1 MVTGRPPRAE
11 LIVAICDRVGPVSH
25 VSVSNLAYAHPGGN
39 LLFENVSFKI
49 APGSHVGVVGV
60 NGVGK
65 STLFGVIMGA
75 LPADEGDASTGGR
88 VAHMPQDVG
97 VAGDPRTVRELLL
110 GLTAGA
116 LRDAGER
123 VNAAEKALAG
133 GDEEAGMALG
143 AAIGDWSELGGY
155 EVEAQWDAACR
166 RIVRQSFHA
175 LADRPAITLSGGER
189 KRLVLDVLLRSDAD
203 VLLLDEPDNFL
214 DIPAKRE
221 LEAQLQATRKTVL
234 VISHDRD
241 LLSRGV
247 NVILTLEGNGAWLH
261 HGSYATY
268 PEARADRQRKL
279 GDAVARWNEEEKRLR
294 ELVRVFK
301 ERARY
306 SPDLAKRAN
315 AFETRWKRFKDEGP
329 PPPPVTEQQ
338 INVRLRGADSA
349 RRVLDL
355 RGVGV
360 PELVRPFS
368 DEVHFGERIGIV
380 GPNGG
385 GKTHLMRMLNGDE
398 PSAIG
403 EVVVGP
409 RVSAGLFTQLNA
421 RADFAGRGV
430 LEVVEERLG
439 ALQPSMSALA
449 RYGLQGAANRTYDT
463 LSGGQK
469 ARLEILCLEL
479 EGHNLLL
486 LDEPT
491 DNLDI
496 DSSEALEH
504 ALDGFEGTVVAVSH
518 DRAFLRR
525 LDRFLMVLHD
535 GTVLGLPDVDTA
547 LEALNEP
554 DDARSIRLAKAL

>member
-1 MVTGRPPRAE
+1 M
-11 LIVAICDRVGPVSH
+11 CDRVRPVSH

-65 STLFGVIMGA
+65 STLFGVIMGT

-110 GLTAGA
+110 GLTVGA

-123 VNAAEKALAG
+123 VNAAEKALAA

-155 EVEAQWDAACR
+155 EVEAQWDSACR

-398 PSAIG
+398 PPAIG

-409 RVSAGLFTQLNA
+409 RVSTGLFTQLNA
-421 RADFAGRGV
+421 RTDFSGRGV

-496 DSSEALEH
+496 DSSEALEA
-504 ALDGFEGTVVAVSH
+504 ALEGFEGTVVAVSH

-535 GTVLGLPDVDTA
+535 GTVLALPEYDSA
-547 LEALNEP
+547 LEALLSADGEAA
-554 DDARSIRLAKAL
+554 ARVRLAKSLTTV

>member
-1 MVTGRPPRAE
+1 M
-11 LIVAICDRVGPVSH
+11 SH
-25 VSVSNLAYAHPGGN
+25 VSASNLAYAHPGGN
-39 LLFENVSFKI
+39 LLFEGVSFKI
-49 APGSHVGVVGV
+49 PPGSHVGVVGV

-65 STLFGVIMGA
+65 STLFGVITGE

-88 VAHMPQDVG
+88 IAHMPQDVG
-97 VAGDPRTVRELLL
+97 VEGDPRTVRELLL
-110 GLTAGA
+110 GLTTGA
-116 LRDAGER
+116 LREAGER
-123 VNAAEKALAG
+123 MSVAEGLLASG
-133 GDEEAGMALG
+133 AESAGMALG

-155 EVEAQWDAACR
+155 ELEGQWDSACR
-166 RIVRQSFHA
+166 RIVRRGFRE
-175 LADRPAITLSGGER
+175 LADRPALTLSGGER
-189 KRLVLDVLLRSDAD
+189 KRLVLDVLLRSDAE

-221 LEAQLQATRKTVL
+221 LEEQIRRTRKTVL

-241 LLSRGV
+241 LLAGCV
-247 NVILTLEGNGAWLH
+247 NVILTLEGNGSWLH

-268 PEARADRQRKL
+268 PQARAERQRRL
-279 GDAVARWNEEEKRLR
+279 GDAVDRWNEEEKRLR
-294 ELVRVFK
+294 ELTRIFK

-315 AFETRWKRFKDEGP
+315 AFETRWRRFRDDGP
-329 PPPPVTEQQ
+329 PPPPVSGQQ
-338 INVRLRGADSA
+338 IKVRLRGGDSA

-355 RGVGV
+355 RGVGL
-360 PELVRPFS
+360 PGLVSAFS
-368 DEVHFGERIGIV
+368 DEIHFGERVGIV

-385 GKTHLMRMLNGDE
+385 GKTHLIRVL
-398 PSAIG
+398 SG
-403 EVVVGP
+403 EETAAEGELVTGP

-421 RADFAGRGV
+421 RSDFSGRGV

-439 ALQPSMSALA
+439 AVQPSMSALA
-449 RYGLQGAANRTYDT
+449 RYGLQDAANRAYDT

-496 DSSEALEH
+496 DSCEALER
-504 ALDGFEGTVVAVSH
+504 ALDGFDGTVVAISH

-525 LDRFLMVLHD
+525 LDRFLMVLLD
-535 GTVLGLPDVDTA
+535 GTVLGLPDPQSA
-547 LEALNEP
+547 LDALTTPGEAR
-554 DDARSIRLAKAL
+554 DARLAKVL

>member
-1 MVTGRPPRAE
+1 
-11 LIVAICDRVGPVSH
+11 VSH

-75 LPADEGDASTGGR
+75 LPADEGDASTGGH

-133 GDEEAGMALG
+133 GDDEAGMALG

-155 EVEAQWDAACR
+155 EVEAQWDSACR
-166 RIVRQSFHA
+166 RIVRQSFHE

-221 LEAQLQATRKTVL
+221 LEAQLQATKKTVL

-398 PSAIG
+398 PPAIG

-554 DDARSIRLAKAL
+554 EDARSIRLAKAL

>member
-1 MVTGRPPRAE
+1 
-11 LIVAICDRVGPVSH
+11 VSH

-39 LLFENVSFKI
+39 LLFEGVSFKI

-110 GLTAGA
+110 GLTVGA

-123 VNAAEKALAG
+123 VNAAEKALAA
-133 GDEEAGMALG
+133 GDEEAGMVLG
-143 AAIGDWSELGGY
+143 TAIGDWSELGGY
-155 EVEAQWDAACR
+155 EVEAQWDSACR
-166 RIVRQSFHA
+166 RIVRQSFHE

-221 LEAQLQATRKTVL
+221 LEAQLRATKKTVL

-241 LLSRGV
+241 LLSHGV

-268 PEARADRQRKL
+268 PEARIERQRKL

-329 PPPPVTEQQ
+329 PPPPVAEQQ

-355 RGVGV
+355 RAVGV
-360 PELVRPFS
+360 PGLVRPFT

-398 PSAIG
+398 SPALG
-403 EVVVGP
+403 AVVTGP
-409 RVSAGLFTQLNA
+409 RVSTGLFTQLNA

-439 ALQPSMSALA
+439 ATQPSMSALA
-449 RYGLQGAANRTYDT
+449 RYGLQGAANRSYDT

-496 DSSEALEH
+496 DSSEALEE
-504 ALDGFEGTVVAVSH
+504 ALDGFDGTVVAVSH

-547 LEALNEP
+547 LEALNAP
-554 DDARSIRLAKAL
+554 GDARSIRLAKAL

>member
-1 MVTGRPPRAE
+1 VT
-11 LIVAICDRVGPVSH
+11 H
-25 VSVSNLAYAHPGGN
+25 VIVSNLAYAHAGGN
-39 LLFENVSFKI
+39 LLFEGVTFKI
-49 APGSHVGVVGV
+49 APGAHVGVVGV

-75 LPADEGDASTGGR
+75 LSADEGDVSTGGR
-88 VAHMPQDVG
+88 VAHMPQEVG
-97 VAGDPRTVRELLL
+97 VTGDPRTVRELLL
-110 GLTAGA
+110 GLTTGA

-123 VNAAEKALAG
+123 VNAAERALAE
-133 GDEEAGMALG
+133 GDETAGMALG

-155 EVEAQWDAACR
+155 ELEAQWDTACR
-166 RIVRQSFHA
+166 RIVRQGFHE
-175 LADRPAITLSGGER
+175 LADRPAVTLSGGER

-203 VLLLDEPDNFL
+203 ILLLDEPDNFL
-214 DIPAKRE
+214 DVAAKRE
-221 LEAQLQATRKTVL
+221 LEAQLRATKKTVL

-241 LLSRGV
+241 LLAEGV

-268 PEARADRQRKL
+268 PEARVERQRKL
-279 GDAVARWNEEEKRLR
+279 GDALTRWNEEEKRLR

-315 AFETRWKRFKDEGP
+315 AFETRWKRFRDAGP
-329 PPPPVTEQQ
+329 PPPPVTDQQ

-360 PELVRPFS
+360 PGLVKPFS
-368 DEVHFGERIGIV
+368 DEVHFGERVGLI

-385 GKTHLMRMLNGDE
+385 GKTHLMRILIGDDT
-398 PSAIG
+398 PTVG
-403 EVVVGP
+403 EVVTGP

-421 RADFAGRGV
+421 RTDFAGRGV
-430 LEVVEERLG
+430 LEVVEERVG
-439 ALQPSMSALA
+439 ATQPSMAALA
-449 RYGLQGAANRTYDT
+449 RYGLQMAANRTYDT

-496 DSSEALEH
+496 DSCEALEQ
-504 ALDGFEGTVVAVSH
+504 ALDGFDGTVVAVSH

-535 GTVLGLPDVDTA
+535 GTVLGLSDPESA
-547 LEALNEP
+547 LEALGDP
-554 DDARSIRLAKAL
+554 GAARSVRLAKAL